1 MSPVSRRFVLSQLSG
16 LKVNKSTGL
25 DEIPPRLLKD
35 GAECL
40 AGPVLHI
47 INFSLLS
54 EAVPSGGHSHVV
66 FPPSLEM
73 T

>member
-1 MSPVSRRFVLSQLSG
+1 MSELSG

-47 INFSLLS
+47 VNFSLMS
-54 EAVPSGGHSHVV
+54 EAVPSSFKDARVLPL
-66 FPPSLEM
+66 FKKRIK